1 MPDVHHLPAHTNGFV
16 TFGMFQRPGKY
27 HSETWDAVGSILR
40 QVSGS
45 RLLIH
50 FQSSDLDKEGSAQRE
65 RLIAPL
71 RSRGVDPSR
80 ILFRGSRPLAQHL
93 DVAGEADI
101 ALDSFPYNGQTTTC
115 DCLWMGVPVINLR
128 GSSHVSRVGQALLER
143 AGLGHLAAGSIDD
156 YIRSAVNLAGDPASL
171 AFLREGLRSKASAAL
186 GDGARLAAEIEEG
199 YPWMWKKWCDSASST
214 TRDLLK

>member
-1 MPDVHHLPAHTNGFV
+1 
-16 TFGMFQRPGKY
+16 
-27 HSETWDAVGSILR
+27 
-40 QVSGS
+40 
-45 RLLIH
+45 
-50 FQSSDLDKEGSAQRE
+50 
-65 RLIAPL
+65 
-71 RSRGVDPSR
+71 
-80 ILFRGSRPLAQHL
+80 
-93 DVAGEADI
+93 
-101 ALDSFPYNGQTTTC
+101 
-115 DCLWMGVPVINLR
+115 MGVPVINLR

-199 YPWMWKKWCDSASST
+199 YRWMWKKWCDSASST